1 MGRVILFEFVIF
13 LLPFVAFAAWA
24 YAKRG
29 EGSEPLFANAPIY
42 WLSVTGLVG
51 VLVGFLSFSSITRT
65 GTDVVYEPA
74 RMVDGVIVPGRAVP
88 RDQAADN

>member
-13 LLPFVAFAAWA
+13 LLPFLAYAAWA
-24 YAKRG
+24 HIRRG
-29 EGSEPLFANAPIY
+29 ERTEPLFNDAPVY

-88 RDQAADN
+88 RDQADGN